1 LYRRIL
7 AVVGALALSIPATAA
22 VAASPSPDNSPAARF
37 ETTPRGA
44 TGVNFVPASVAADGR
59 VNVIVEL
66 SGDPTTVVQAKQGR
80 KLTGA
85 ERAAIKGSLKKQQDA
100 IVGAISAKG
109 GKIVAQMQSAY
120 NGIQISIPQKAVG
133 AVAALPNVVAVY
145 PARTYTL
152 DNAVSVPFLGVPEV
166 WQNTGYTGKNVK
178 VGIIDTGIDYTH
190 ANFGG
195 PGTVA
200 AYDAAHANEAQ
211 PADPALFG
219 PNAPRVKGGT
229 DLVGDSYN
237 ADPNSATYQ
246 PTPHPDANPL
256 DCQGHGSH
264 VAGTAGGDGV
274 NADGSTY
281 TGAYDASTPTHDF
294 RIGPGVAPQS
304 DLYAIRVFGC
314 EGSTDVVVPAIDW
327 AVDHGMDVI
336 NMSLGS
342 SFGGPG
348 DADAVAASNAVGAGV
363 VVVASAGNSGPNP
376 YIVGSPSTGDGV
388 ISVAAVDSTATFP
401 GAKVTVGGT
410 DVSAINANG
419 ADLSGLPP
427 MTVVRLKDDPTTP
440 ENEALGCSVA
450 AYQKAGIVPGGN
462 QLAVSTRGT
471 CARVA
476 KAIYAQQAGARAALM
491 INNSTDYPPFEGEIT
506 SNPDTGEDYTVTIP
520 FLGVRSTDAAA
531 FTNGAPA
538 SVVAA
543 DVANPGFRGYASFS
557 SGGPRNGDSGLG
569 VDVAAPG
576 VSIRSTAVGTGS
588 DSEVLS
594 GTSMAAPHVTGVA
607 ALAVQAHPD
616 WSGNDVAQAVVSTAD
631 PSKVA
636 GQKLTLGGVGLVNAA
651 GVVATEVT
659 ASGDTYRTTDG
670 KLSQTAL
677 NFGFQE
683 SAQGFKGTKTVQLTN
698 HGDTPVTYTPKAEAS
713 TQSRAATVT
722 FSVSSI
728 TVPAHGTAKFSVSL
742 SASPSAVPTSMAGLF
757 GFYEISGDVLLTSG
771 SSALRV
777 PYLLVPRSLSRV
789 SAQVSGPWTTS
800 TDSTKAITLRNPGA
814 ALTGQT
820 DAYSWGLT
828 DPQDV
833 PSTAVDTGYDVRAVG
848 VQSWDAGGGDRLL
861 VFAVNT
867 WKKWNNAA
875 ENEFDIALD
884 TNGDGTADHIVFS
897 ADYGQVT
904 SGTPD
909 GRTGVFV
916 YDIASKALGSTGF
929 LASAPT
935 DSSTLLMPVFASDLG
950 LSSTAGTFRYG
961 ITGFSSITGAADE
974 VGGTATY
981 NPWSPALG
989 FGNGGPAVAPGAT
1002 QQLNVALNAQAF
1014 AAQKPLG
1021 VMTVVQD
1028 NAAGDSEALLTP
1040 VK

>member
-1 LYRRIL
+1 MHRRIL
-7 AVVGALALSIPATAA
+7 AIAGAIALSIPATAA
-22 VAASPSPDNSPAARF
+22 MAAPPSPDNGPAARF

-44 TGVNFVPASVAADGR
+44 TGANFVPASVAADGT
-59 VNVIVEL
+59 VDVIVQM
-66 SGDPTTVVQAKQGR
+66 SGDPTSVVQAKQGR
-80 KLTGA
+80 KLTAA
-85 ERAAIKGSLKKQQDA
+85 ERDSVKGTLKKQQDA
-100 IVGAISAKG
+100 IIGAIASKG
-109 GKIVAQMQSAY
+109 GKVVAQMQSAY
-120 NGIQISIPQKAVG
+120 NGIQVSVPHKAVD
-133 AVAALPNVVAVY
+133 AIAALPNVVAVY

-152 DNAVSVPFLGVPEV
+152 DNAVSVPFLGVPDV
-166 WQNTGYTGKNVK
+166 WQNTGFTGRNVK

-200 AYDAAHANEAQ
+200 AYTAAHANETQ

-219 PNAPRVKGGT
+219 PTAPRVKGGT

-237 ADPNSATYQ
+237 ADPASATYQ

-264 VAGTAGGDGV
+264 VAGTAAGDGV
-274 NADGSTY
+274 NPDGSTY
-281 TGAYDASTPTHDF
+281 TGPYDSSTPAKSF
-294 RIGPGVAPQS
+294 KIGPGVAPQS

-401 GAKVTVGGT
+401 GANVATGGKN
-410 DVSAINANG
+410 VSAINANG
-419 ADLSGLPP
+419 ASLAGLPQ
-427 MTVVRLKDDPTTP
+427 MAVVRLTDDPNTA
-440 ENEALGCSVA
+440 ENEALGCSTE
-450 AYQKAGIVPGGN
+450 AYTKAGVVPGGN
-462 QLAVSTRGT
+462 QLAVSLRGT

-476 KAIYAQQAGARAALM
+476 KAIFAQKAGAAAALM
-491 INNSTDYPPFEGEIT
+491 INTSTDYPPFEGAIL
-506 SNPDTGEDYTVTIP
+506 SNPDTGEAYTVTIP
-520 FLGVRSTDAAA
+520 FLGVRSTDASAFVSGNPAA
-531 FTNGAPA
+531 VT
-538 SVVAA
+538 AA
-543 DVANPGFRGYASFS
+543 DLANPGFRGYASFS

-607 ALAVQAHPD
+607 ALAVQAHPT

-636 GQKLTLGGVGLVNAA
+636 HQKLTLGGVGLVNAA
-651 GVVATEVT
+651 GVVATQVT
-659 ASGDTYRTTDG
+659 ASGDTYTTTDG

-698 HGDTPVTYTPKAEAS
+698 HGDSPVTYTPTAEAS

-722 FSVSSI
+722 FSVPSI

-742 SASPSAVPTSMAGLF
+742 SAAPSAVPTSTAGTF

-789 SAQVSGPWTTS
+789 AAQVSGRWTTNA
-800 TDSTKAITLRNPGA
+800 DSSKAITLRNPGA
-814 ALTGQT
+814 ALSGQT
-820 DAYSWGLT
+820 DAYTWGLS
-828 DPQDV
+828 DPRDV
-833 PSTAVDTGYDVRAVG
+833 SSSDTGYDVRAVG
-848 VQSWDAGGGDRLL
+848 VQSWDVGGGDQLL

-875 ENEFDIALD
+875 ENEFDIDLD
-884 TNGDGTADHIVFS
+884 TNGDGAADHIVFS

-916 YDIASKALGSTGF
+916 YDIATGALGSTGF

-935 DSSTLLMPVFASDLG
+935 DSSTALLPVFASDLG
-950 LSSTAGTFRYG
+950 LSSTNGTFSYAAV
-961 ITGFSSITGAADE
+961 GFSSVNGGSDGVAGVAA
-974 VGGTATY
+974 Y
-981 NPWSPALG
+981 NPWTPALS
-989 FGNGGPAVAPGAT
+989 FGDGGPAVAPGAT
-1002 QQLNVALNAQAF
+1002 QQLNVALSASAF

-1021 VMTVVQD
+1021 VMTVVPD
-1028 NAAGDSEALLTP
+1028 NAAGESEALLTP